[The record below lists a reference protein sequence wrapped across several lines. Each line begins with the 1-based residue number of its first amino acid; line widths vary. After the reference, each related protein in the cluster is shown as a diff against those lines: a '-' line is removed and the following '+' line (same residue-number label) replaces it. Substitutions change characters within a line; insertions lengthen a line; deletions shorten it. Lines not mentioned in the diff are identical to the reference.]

1 MQWLVGRNPTG
12 WQLNINTNFSRVIEM
27 FILYLFLIKDTLYFL
42 FMLLQHLKSSFRSS
56 IVSLML

>member
-1 MQWLVGRNPTG
+1 MQCLVGRNPTG

-27 FILYLFLIKDTLYFL
+27 FILYLFLIKDTLNFL